1 MGWGHGSMEDLVV
14 RNFLAPNG
22 ANWRQIGANWR
33 QITPMNMRFFMF
45 FRKLAPIGAKSWRLR
60 TTAKLAPFWRYFGA
74 KLGKRVMTL
83 SDQFL
88 APIFD
93 FLAPKTIIGA
103 KYYRQ

>member
-1 MGWGHGSMEDLVV
+1 
-14 RNFLAPNG
+14 LAAAHNRQNG
-22 ANWRQIGANWR
+22 AKLAVNWRQIG
-33 QITPMNMRFFMF
+33 
-45 FRKLAPIGAKSWRLR
+45 GE
-60 TTAKLAPFWRYFGA
+60 
-74 KLGKRVMTL
+74 LGKRVMTL